1 MIIRFGEIESD
12 HPALKGRV
20 GTDIFQ
26 LENDGVICSTGPI
39 DCDLSTS
46 ASGDHLIVDGTLSAP
61 FQLRC
66 VGCLEEFPYR
76 YEINDYHA
84 EIELDGNHGVLDLTG
99 HIRDDILLAIPD
111 YPRCTDGEQP
121 RGACPMDGPFSFES
135 ASEQPSSAELG
146 KQQAPNVWDALEN
159 LDTGD
164 H

>member
-1 MIIRFGEIESD
+1 MIIRFGELESD

-20 GTDIFQ
+20 ETDIFQ

-39 DCDLSTS
+39 DCDLRIS
-46 ASGDHLIVDGTLSAP
+46 ASGDYLIVDGTLSAP

-66 VGCLEEFPYR
+66 VGCLEEFPYL
-76 YEINDYHA
+76 YETNDYHA
-84 EIELDGNHGVLDLTG
+84 EIELADDSGTFDLTNP
-99 HIRDDILLAIPD
+99 IRDDILLEIPN

-121 RGACPMDGPFSFES
+121 RGACPMDGPFFFDS
-135 ASEQPSSAELG
+135 ASEKPSSAELG